1 MQEWIEPDFL
11 AISKDTAKYSARM
24 GITKLAYIQSGQQE
38 RVGNLLS
45 MNGNVEW
52 PKRGIVRNER
62 RTTTTN
68 EKTGRPRIA
77 EEMKKKPLSF
87 TCPPKYYG
95 ILCNNTTE
103 KLNLILQIVF
113 GNAML
118 ADQYLVELQNLEKGV
133 DSEDEN
139 RAEHNPS

>member
-1 MQEWIEPDFL
+1 MSDEQPL
-11 AISKDTAKYSARM
+11 PMK
-24 GITKLAYIQSGQQE
+24 
-38 RVGNLLS
+38 
-45 MNGNVEW
+45 
-52 PKRGIVRNER
+52 
-62 RTTTTN
+62 
-68 EKTGRPRIA
+68 KTGRPRIA

-118 ADQYLVELQNLEKGV
+118 ADQYIAALQKIEGV
-133 DSEDEN
+133 NNDEN
-139 RAEHNPS
+139 RAEHNPA

>member
-1 MQEWIEPDFL
+1 MSDEQPQPI
-11 AISKDTAKYSARM
+11 K
-24 GITKLAYIQSGQQE
+24 
-38 RVGNLLS
+38 
-45 MNGNVEW
+45 
-52 PKRGIVRNER
+52 
-62 RTTTTN
+62 
-68 EKTGRPRIA
+68 KTGRPRIA
-77 EEMKKKPLSF
+77 DDMKKKPLSF